1 MGWVCL
7 LSVVGGVALF
17 VGATFLNHHRQQKN
31 EHDPVGP
38 MVFKVGASVL
48 MLLIFFACIRIGTF
62 GLLLAIAPA
71 VILGFLWIGN
81 VSDLFMG
88 GVMNWMTGEGE
99 EVEPRP
105 FYSVA
110 ETKRHRGD
118 PQGAIE
124 EIEDQLSRFPG
135 DFEGQMLK
143 AEIQME
149 TLKEFPA
156 AAATL
161 RVIFAQEHHA
171 IGQQT
176 RAMNTLADWQLKYTE
191 DRDAVRATLRGIM
204 ERFPNTGAAL
214 LTAQRLARMDGLI
227 EYNDRRDAGQVVSDC
242 LKQLEA
248 HPLDNDTREK
258 LACVYFERYDQPT
271 KAWEEINALIQRPF
285 QQPRDVAR
293 WLNLAADWHLKLE
306 NVQGARESMQQII
319 TLYPDS
325 VIAEA
330 AATRLTRWKDR
341 EA

>member
-7 LSVVGGVALF
+7 LSVVGGIGLF

-31 EHDPVGP
+31 EHDPVAP
-38 MVFKVGASVL
+38 MVFKIGASVL
-48 MLLIFFACIRIGTF
+48 LLVILVACINIGTF
-62 GLLLAIAPA
+62 GLLLAIIPA
-71 VILGFLWIGN
+71 VLLGFLWIGK

-99 EVEPRP
+99 EVEPKP

-118 PQGAIE
+118 PDGAIA

-143 AEIQME
+143 AEIQAE
-149 TLKEFPA
+149 TKKDFPA

-161 RVIFAQEHHA
+161 RALIAQEHHPV
-171 IGQQT
+171 GQIA
-176 RAMNTLADWQLKYTE
+176 RAMNTLADWQLKYAE
-191 DRDAVRATLRGIM
+191 DAEAGRATLRGIM
-204 ERFPNTGAAL
+204 QRFPNTGAEL

-227 EYNDRRDAGQVVSDC
+227 EYHDRRDAGQVVSDC
-242 LKQLEA
+242 LKQLEL

-258 LACVYFERYDQPT
+258 LACVYFERYEQPD
-271 KAWEEINALIQRPF
+271 KAWEEINTLIRRPF

-306 NVQGARESMQQII
+306 NLEGARASMQQLIA
-319 TLYPDS
+319 LYPDTA
-325 VIAEA
+325 IAEA